1 MKCIIMIILAATILS
16 CASAREKNLTRF
28 KEITK
33 DVCIDNPQEVKLA
46 QILYNEIVN
55 VR

>member
-1 MKCIIMIILAATILS
+1 MRVIIMILVAMMMS
-16 CASAREKNLTRF
+16 CASARETNLKRF

-33 DVCIDNPQEVKLA
+33 DICIENHNEAKLA

-55 VR
+55 GR

>member
-1 MKCIIMIILAATILS
+1 MMMS
-16 CASAREKNLTRF
+16 CASVRETNLKRF

-33 DVCIDNPQEVKLA
+33 DICIDNKNEAILA
-46 QILYNEIVN
+46 QHLYNEIVN